1 MTRAAEKEPGKASP
15 ASIIEKIW
23 RQHIVTSLTD
33 EMWLLHMDRIFLH
46 ERSGGRMLQ
55 GVAAAGRPVFD
66 PHLVFGTMD
75 HIIDTDPGRGDA
87 TKFPG
92 GAEFIQT
99 FRDEAKRADIPVF
112 DIGDAKQGI
121 VHVIAP
127 ELGIALPG
135 MTLVCGDSH
144 TCTMGGISALS
155 WGIGIT
161 QGEHALSTQCLP
173 VKLPKLMRVRFEGLL
188 ASGVTAKDLILHL
201 IGAYGADGGEGHA
214 VEFTGPVVEAMSCA
228 GRMTLCNMA
237 AEFGAWTGI
246 VAPDATTLAYLK
258 ERDYAPKG
266 PMWDRAAAH
275 WLSLCSD
282 EDAVFDKEI
291 VINCNAIGPQVTWG
305 TSSQQVINIDE
316 IVPDPA
322 SAADPVAQ
330 ASGVKAV
337 AYTDIAPGQSLLG
350 LPIEAAFIGSCTNS
364 RIEDLRESAALL
376 KGRKVAAGVKA
387 ICVPG
392 STHVKHLAEKEGLDK
407 IFIEAGF
414 EWRESGCSLCFYAG
428 GDNFGE
434 ARRVISSTN
443 RNFENRQGPGVRT
456 HLASPLTVA
465 ASAIA
470 GKIADPRN
478 FKN

>member
-1 MTRAAEKEPGKASP
+1 MTLAASNQPAGP

-23 RQHIVTSLTD
+23 CQHVVTPLGE
-33 EMWLLHMDRIFLH
+33 EMSLLHMDRIFLH

-55 GVAAAGRPVFD
+55 GVAAAGRPVYD

-99 FRDEAKRADIPVF
+99 FRDESRRADIPVF
-112 DIGDAKQGI
+112 DIGDPRQGI

-155 WGIGIT
+155 WGIGVT

-173 VKLPKLMRVRFEGLL
+173 VKMPKLMRVRFEGAL
-188 ASGVTAKDLILHL
+188 APGVTAKDLILHL
-201 IGAYGADGGEGHA
+201 IGTYGADGGAGYA
-214 VEFTGPVVEAMSCA
+214 VEFAGPVVEAISCA

-237 AEFGAWTGI
+237 VEFGAWTGI

-258 ERDYAPKG
+258 NRAYAPKG
-266 PMWDRAAAH
+266 AMWDRAAAH
-275 WLSLCSD
+275 WLSLRSD

-291 VINCNAIGPQVTWG
+291 IVDCNAIGPQVTWG
-305 TSSQQVINIDE
+305 TSSQQVINIDGT
-316 IVPDPA
+316 VPDPA
-322 SAADPVAQ
+322 TAADPVAQ
-330 ASGVKAV
+330 ASGAKAL
-337 AYTDIAPGQSLLG
+337 AYTDIAPGQTLLG
-350 LPIEAAFIGSCTNS
+350 LPIDAAFIGSCTNS
-364 RIEDLRESAALL
+364 RIEDLREAAVLL
-376 KGRKVAAGVKA
+376 KGHKVAAGMRA

-392 STHVKHLAEKEGLDK
+392 STQVKLQAENEGLDR

-428 GDNFGE
+428 GDNFGD

-456 HLASPLTVA
+456 HLASPVTVA

-478 FKN
+478 FKD